1 MADCGSTEGGYLNKR
16 WRKRG
21 EDLGRKAA
29 AVNCVCE
36 RGYEMLSWKQ
46 NARGLASKN
55 VR

>member
-1 MADCGSTEGGYLNKR
+1 MVWGGKEKL
-16 WRKRG
+16 
-21 EDLGRKAA
+21 AT
-29 AVNCVCE
+29 AVSCVYE